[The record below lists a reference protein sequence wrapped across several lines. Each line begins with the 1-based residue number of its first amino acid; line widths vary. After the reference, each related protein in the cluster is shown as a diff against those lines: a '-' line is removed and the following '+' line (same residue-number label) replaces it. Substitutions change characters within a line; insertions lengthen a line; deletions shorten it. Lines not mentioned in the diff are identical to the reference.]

1 MLRANGKIEGIMEIF
16 LNGKAVECK
25 SGETILDVAK
35 RNGITIPTLCH
46 HEEIKPF
53 ASCFI
58 CVVEVKGL
66 SRLVP
71 SCSTIVSDNMEVD
84 TNSPKVRASRKVCVE
99 LLLSDHCGDCR
110 APCAVTCPAGIDI
123 PGFISLLAR
132 STEKESI
139 KLIKE
144 NLPFPASLGRV
155 CPRPCETECRRARV
169 DDSVSIC
176 FLKRYIADKDLGSPE
191 PYVATAGKPSGKKVA
206 IIGAGPAGL
215 SAAFFLRKDG
225 HKVTVFDAHPEP
237 GGMLRYGIPAYRLPR
252 DILAKEIGLIRKMG
266 VDIRQNK
273 KLGADFTLDGLK
285 KEYDAVFLA
294 IGAQSASDMRVE
306 GEKEGG
312 AISGI
317 AFLEDVALGKKVSI
331 GDDVVVVGGGNTA
344 IDAAR
349 TSLRVG
355 AKKVTIMYRR
365 SRDEMPANKVEI
377 EAAEHEG
384 VDIKYLTLPTKMQKD
399 ASGVILTCV
408 KMQLG
413 EPDASGR
420 RRPIQIEGSEF
431 AFRASAVVSAIGQGV
446 DTECIEEEPF
456 ELKLTKWNTLDVNPD
471 TFETNVAGIFA
482 GGDCAT
488 GADIAVTA
496 TAAGK
501 KAASSID
508 QYLKGEKV
516 TGVPKQYLH
525 SMGKVEE
532 APEELFEKVESAPRA
547 EMPELPAK
555 ARIKDFEEVE
565 TGFTQEQARKEAER
579 CLSCGC
585 RSYESCALRRLA
597 VEYKSEPDRFAG
609 AKRRLFID
617 DSHPQIRYE
626 GHKCILCGSCIRICS
641 EVKKLDALGFV
652 KRGFVAEMKP
662 IFDRPWKLSTC
673 DSCLKCVPLCPTGAI
688 SLKVTPADEVLMLR
702 REGVDASKTVN

>member
-1 MLRANGKIEGIMEIF
+1 MNIT
-16 LNGKAVECK
+16 LNGKKVECQC
-25 SGETILDVAK
+25 GETIFTVAK
-35 RNGITIPTLCH
+35 RNGITVPTLCH

-66 SRLVP
+66 PRLVP
-71 SCSTIVSDNMEVD
+71 SCSTLVSDNMEVE
-84 TNSPKVRASRKVCVE
+84 THSPKVLASRKVCIE

-110 APCAVTCPAGIDI
+110 APCQVSCPAGIDI
-123 PGFISLLAR
+123 PGFISLLAK
-132 STEKESI
+132 STEKEAI

-169 DDSVSIC
+169 DDAVSIC
-176 FLKRYIADKDLGSPE
+176 FLKRYIADKDLELPA
-191 PYVATAGKPSGKKVA
+191 PYVATAGKDSGKKVV
-206 IIGAGPAGL
+206 IVGAGPAGL

-252 DILAKEIGLIRKMG
+252 DILAKEIGLIEKMG
-266 VDIRQNK
+266 VEILLNK
-273 KLGADFTLDGLK
+273 RLGKDFTIDELK
-285 KEYDAVFLA
+285 RKYDAVFLA

-317 AFLEDVALGKKVSI
+317 AFLEDMALGRKVNI
-331 GDDVVVVGGGNTA
+331 GNEVVVVGGGNTA

-349 TSLRVG
+349 TSLRAG

-384 VDIKYLTLPTKMQKD
+384 VEIQFLTLPQKMQKD
-399 ASGVILTCV
+399 ATGVTLTCI
-408 KMQLG
+408 KMKLG

-420 RRPIQIEGSEF
+420 RKPIPIPGSEF
-431 AFRASAVVSAIGQGV
+431 TAHASSVISAIGQGV
-446 DTECIEEEPF
+446 DTACIEEEPF
-456 ELKLTKWNTLDVNPD
+456 ELKLTKWNTLDVNSD
-471 TFETNVAGIFA
+471 TFETSVAGIFA

-496 TAAGK
+496 IAAGK

-508 QYLKGEKV
+508 QYLKGEKI

-525 SMGKVEE
+525 SMGKKEE
-532 APEELFEKVESAPRA
+532 APKELFEKVESAPRA

-555 ARIKDFEEVE
+555 ARIRDFEEVE
-565 TGFTQEQARKEAER
+565 TGFPLELARKEAER

-585 RSYESCALRRLA
+585 RSFESCTIRRLA
-597 VEYKSEPDRFAG
+597 LEYKSEPDRFAG
-609 AKRRLFID
+609 AKRKFFVD
-617 DSHPQIRYE
+617 ESHPQIRYE

-662 IFDRPWKLSTC
+662 IFDRPWAKSTC

-702 REGVDASKTVN
+702 QKGVDASKTIPQ